1 MKLSDRLRCHK
12 WKSSSLAPGDHGWDY
27 SEDPIKA
34 ADALDRCEE
43 LLDDLLSCMGKR
55 ESGDGAIWARVQT
68 VLADLQGRPIG
79 GGVTIY
85 YVLEDRKL
93 RELPFNVEAAIDL
106 LREEFIAG
114 HTHGVLCVK
123 DANGDDEG
131 DRLMARGER
140 DWPAFE
146 VKARAWLMKAINIA
160 LMRQHNL

>member
-1 MKLSDRLRCHK
+1 MKLSNRLRSHK

-34 ADALDRCEE
+34 AGALDRCEE

-55 ESGDGAIWARVQT
+55 GSGNEAIWARVRT

-79 GGVTIY
+79 GEVTIY
-85 YVLEDRKL
+85 YILEDRKL
-93 RELPFNVEAAIDL
+93 RELPFNVEAAIDV

-140 DWPAFE
+140 EWPAFE
-146 VKARAWLMKAINIA
+146 TKARAWLMKAISIA
-160 LMRQHNL
+160 SMRRHNL